1 MHSNRIFKMFLNS
14 IKKAKQKPKACQMF
28 RHIFDGKFYSI
39 CQTGLKIR
47 ITYEPDDDQDDD
59 DDDDNDDDG
68 FHEGGG
74 LISCVSQHVN
84 MPKKGNIYMTN
95 YAFNQTNKLIYSF
108 CLYCKFQNENFPFYL
123 TCKMKEKAANFY

>member
-1 MHSNRIFKMFLNS
+1 
-14 IKKAKQKPKACQMF
+14 MF

-39 CQTGLKIR
+39 CQTGFKIR
-47 ITYEPDDDQDDD
+47 ITYEPDDDEDDD
-59 DDDDNDDDG
+59 VDDDG
-68 FHEGGG
+68 FDEGGG

-108 CLYCKFQNENFPFYL
+108 CLYCKIQNENFPFYL
-123 TCKMKEKAANFY
+123 ICKMNEQNSKLLLH